1 MSEQTF
7 KSPNFYER
15 EIDLSAPVPTNPT
28 GVPGGVIGTA
38 KKGPAFVPV
47 TVGNMDKFIE
57 VFGGLDPEKMGPY
70 AVNEFLKNKN
80 SLTYLRVLGAGAN
93 AVAEDVTATKNFGIV
108 KNAGFKLSG
117 SVASHGNAIG
127 CVQFIAAQ
135 HSGSA
140 DEAMFFPLLSDN
152 DSVSDNSTWPLAN
165 FVRGVVL
172 MASGARLQVATEGTT
187 TYTGFAGEIGTDS
200 TTGKFTIA
208 ISSSWSGFGQD
219 GVKLYKASLDP
230 SSQDYFGKLL
240 NTDPD
245 KFVEEQHL
253 LHLDFALDEEI
264 ATTKDVKVGILSGSV
279 NTAANNRFFREAFGS
294 FDTRYSTPSTTMFIS
309 QPFGNV
315 EYDLF
320 KVEALDDGEY
330 ANSLYKVSIS
340 NIQASLNAADPFGT
354 FTLQIRSFND
364 NDLVPEVIEQF
375 NNCSLNPDSP
385 NYVARLVGDVKR
397 YFNFD
402 AYDDTERRLVVSGKY
417 PNQSKYV
424 RVVMSNDVEKKF
436 VPANVLPFGFR
447 GVHTLQLT
455 NTNTDVADSAGST
468 RLASVDGT
476 VGLSGS
482 IVPPVPFRVKVT
494 RGDLSDSAGGWL
506 GQPGMYENAAPAL
519 YWGVKF
525 ERNNKPYNTNV
536 SVEPNPMIKSLTKF
550 SGIEKLN
557 TLVTDSDADAL
568 NNNKFSLA
576 KVALSALSVSNLTG
590 SVDQQMREAAY
601 IRNGV
606 SDPTTYTIDDGVLGD
621 RLTLASLATQ
631 LSGSRFN
638 QYSPYMKFS
647 TFMAGGFDG
656 INMLDSKARKFND
669 RSTGFEDGAAA
680 SYLPE
685 GLVDNFA
692 GGEVDNN
699 AVASYVTAIKE
710 MTDPMNVNI
719 NVLAI
724 PGIKESYITDF
735 AASRV
740 RDYGYAMYIMDVHS
754 YPDEGGTP
762 MFSDESGHPNIYTT
776 ADEVDARALDNNYV
790 STYFPDVFVYDST
803 NRRNVKV
810 PASVAALG
818 ALAFNDKVS
827 YPWFAPAGFNR
838 ASLDFVKNV
847 STRLNT
853 SDRDRL
859 YSSRI
864 NPIATFPRLGFVIYG
879 QKTLQR
885 DKSALDR
892 VNVRRLVLEV
902 KRIVSEIARNIIF
915 EQNTPAVRNKFV
927 ADANAQL
934 AFIQLQSGVEQFQV
948 VMNETNNTQ
957 QDVDLNRLNG
967 RIVIVPTR
975 VVEFIAIDFI
985 ITNSG
990 VQFA

>member
-1 MSEQTF
+1 
-7 KSPNFYER
+7 
-15 EIDLSAPVPTNPT
+15 
-28 GVPGGVIGTA
+28 
-38 KKGPAFVPV
+38 
-47 TVGNMDKFIE
+47 
-57 VFGGLDPEKMGPY
+57 
-70 AVNEFLKNKN
+70 
-80 SLTYLRVLGAGAN
+80 
-93 AVAEDVTATKNFGIV
+93 
-108 KNAGFKLSG
+108 
-117 SVASHGNAIG
+117 
-127 CVQFIAAQ
+127 
-135 HSGSA
+135 
-140 DEAMFFPLLSDN
+140 
-152 DSVSDNSTWPLAN
+152 
-165 FVRGVVL
+165 
-172 MASGARLQVATEGTT
+172 
-187 TYTGFAGEIGTDS
+187 
-200 TTGKFTIA
+200 
-208 ISSSWSGFGQD
+208 
-219 GVKLYKASLDP
+219 
-230 SSQDYFGKLL
+230 
-240 NTDPD
+240 
-245 KFVEEQHL
+245 
-253 LHLDFALDEEI
+253 
-264 ATTKDVKVGILSGSV
+264 
-279 NTAANNRFFREAFGS
+279 
-294 FDTRYSTPSTTMFIS
+294 
-309 QPFGNV
+309 
-315 EYDLF
+315 
-320 KVEALDDGEY
+320 
-330 ANSLYKVSIS
+330 
-340 NIQASLNAADPFGT
+340 
-354 FTLQIRSFND
+354 
-364 NDLVPEVIEQF
+364 
-375 NNCSLNPDSP
+375 
-385 NYVARLVGDVKR
+385 
-397 YFNFD
+397 
-402 AYDDTERRLVVSGKY
+402 
-417 PNQSKYV
+417 
-424 RVVMSNDVEKKF
+424 
-436 VPANVLPFGFR
+436 
-447 GVHTLQLT
+447 
-455 NTNTDVADSAGST
+455 
-468 RLASVDGT
+468 
-476 VGLSGS
+476 
-482 IVPPVPFRVKVT
+482 
-494 RGDLSDSAGGWL
+494 
-506 GQPGMYENAAPAL
+506 
-519 YWGVKF
+519 
-525 ERNNKPYNTNV
+525 
-536 SVEPNPMIKSLTKF
+536 MIKSLTKF

-557 TLVTDSDADAL
+557 TLVTDSGADAL

-853 SDRDRL
+853 SDRDRFVDSFSRSRESSL
-859 YSSRI
+859 RSPETSSSSR
-864 NPIATFPRLGFVIYG
+864 TLPRFAISSLLM
-879 QKTLQR
+879 QTLNWHSSNYR
-885 DKSALDR
+885 
-892 VNVRRLVLEV
+892 
-902 KRIVSEIARNIIF
+902 
-915 EQNTPAVRNKFV
+915 AVW
-927 ADANAQL
+927 
-934 AFIQLQSGVEQFQV
+934 
-948 VMNETNNTQ
+948 NNS
-957 QDVDLNRLNG
+957 R
-967 RIVIVPTR
+967 
-975 VVEFIAIDFI
+975 
-985 ITNSG
+985 SS
-990 VQFA
+990 